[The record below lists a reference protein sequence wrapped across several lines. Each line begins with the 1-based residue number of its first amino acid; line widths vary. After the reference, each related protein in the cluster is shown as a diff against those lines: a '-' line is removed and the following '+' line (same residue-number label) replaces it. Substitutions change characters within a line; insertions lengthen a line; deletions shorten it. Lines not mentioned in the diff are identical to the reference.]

1 MLAETFA
8 VTRSS
13 STSSSASSLRLLH
26 LGRALLMMLCLCIF
40 ALQAVAADP
49 EISPR
54 DLKGIPKRHKY
65 VTSII
70 AGAAIG
76 AGLGIL
82 APGGNRSLIK
92 GMLIGGSGASTL
104 YLWSHRN
111 AAGDWTQ
118 WAHVASNTGLAT
130 GLGWTLCNCRS
141 GAGIGALLGAGGT
154 LAVQSFGT
162 RDPRLAKVTGAP
174 EPPNKP

>member
-1 MLAETFA
+1 MLAEIFS
-8 VTRSS
+8 VNRSS
-13 STSSSASSLRLLH
+13 SHSTSRLH
-26 LGRALLMMLCLCIF
+26 IPRLGRALLIMLCLCVF
-40 ALQAVAADP
+40 ALQALAADP

-82 APGGNRSLIK
+82 APGGNRSLVK

-111 AAGDWTQ
+111 AAGDWTP

-130 GLGWTLCNCRS
+130 GLGWTLCNCS
-141 GAGIGALLGAGGT
+141 AGAGIGALLGAGGT

-162 RDPRLAKVTGAP
+162 HDPRVAGVTGAP
-174 EPPNKP
+174 IKP